1 MKRRSHFPNGRIAPT
16 LFLGIAV
23 ALATISGCGRQEAE
37 PLPPKATVV
46 KEVQAILRAME
57 AEPSHEEFIVQAKVQ
72 AILRAMEAE
81 PLAPA
86 ATVVTAAAP
95 DSRMSA
101 VDFQDKRYR
110 QTATNDDFTGD
121 EVD

>member
-37 PLPPKATVV
+37 PLAPRATVV
-46 KEVQAILRAME
+46 KE
-57 AEPSHEEFIVQAKVQ
+57 VQ

-95 DSRMSA
+95 DSGMSE

-110 QTATNDDFTGD
+110 QTAKKDDFTGD